1 MKQFF
6 LLSIFVFVNTLFGQ
20 TNNSFFS
27 GKRNLSFN
35 INYDENGFFSEGYY
49 HFNTT
54 SNYFVEA
61 SINDF
66 NLDKNRTSF
75 FSTTIGS
82 IRSISLNTTFGFGY
96 TSYFDN
102 ELEYEHELFLG
113 SRYNFFSGIIY
124 FDAQQNLLSYQAII
138 NANLGFSPMDNGEM
152 LIINIPPLT
161 EERRIELVKRSKS
174 ESENC
179 KVVIRSSRKDANDEI
194 KKLAKDGLPEDVAK
208 DAEFSIQKLT
218 DTYISQIES
227 ILKEKD
233 AEIMKV

>member
-35 INYDENGFFSEGYY
+35 INYDQNGFFSECYY

-82 IRSISLNTTFGFGY
+82 IKSISLNTTFGFGY
-96 TSYFDN
+96 TSYFN
-102 ELEYEHELFLG
+102 NKLEFEHELFLG

-124 FDAQQNLLSYQAII
+124 FDAQQNLLSSQAII
-138 NANLGFSPMDNGEM
+138 NANLIFKRLPFELDFS
-152 LIINIPPLT
+152 IINNNSARELFLNLSKTFNNDLFIGYILSR
-161 EERRIELVKRSKS
+161 EEYEGSKKFPYS
-174 ESENC
+174 KNG
-179 KVVIRSSRKDANDEI
+179 KT
-194 KKLAKDGLPEDVAK
+194 G
-208 DAEFSIQKLT
+208 
-218 DTYISQIES
+218 TYIIETTDIS
-227 ILKEKD
+227 FFN
-233 AEIMKV
+233 EIYVGFYF

>member
-82 IRSISLNTTFGFGY
+82 MRSISLNTTFGFGY
-96 TSYFDN
+96 TSYFN
-102 ELEYEHELFLG
+102 NKLEFEHELFLG

-124 FDAQQNLLSYQAII
+124 FDAQQNLLSSQAII
-138 NANLGFSPMDNGEM
+138 NANLIFKRLPFELDFS
-152 LIINIPPLT
+152 IINNNSAHELFLNLYKTFNNDLFIGYILSR
-161 EERRIELVKRSKS
+161 EEYEGSKKFPYS
-174 ESENC
+174 KNG
-179 KVVIRSSRKDANDEI
+179 KT
-194 KKLAKDGLPEDVAK
+194 G
-208 DAEFSIQKLT
+208 
-218 DTYISQIES
+218 TYIIETTDIS
-227 ILKEKD
+227 FFN
-233 AEIMKV
+233 EIYVGFYF

>member
-1 MKQFF
+1 MKRFF

-82 IRSISLNTTFGFGY
+82 MRSISLNTTFGFGY

-124 FDAQQNLLSYQAII
+124 FDAQQNLLSSQAII
-138 NANLGFSPMDNGEM
+138 NANLIFKRLPFELDFS
-152 LIINIPPLT
+152 IINNNSAHELFLNLYKTFNNDLFIGYILSR
-161 EERRIELVKRSKS
+161 EEYEGSKKFPYS
-174 ESENC
+174 KNG
-179 KVVIRSSRKDANDEI
+179 KT
-194 KKLAKDGLPEDVAK
+194 G
-208 DAEFSIQKLT
+208 
-218 DTYISQIES
+218 TYIIETTDIS
-227 ILKEKD
+227 FFN
-233 AEIMKV
+233 EIYVGFYF

>member
-82 IRSISLNTTFGFGY
+82 IRPISLNTTFGFGY

-102 ELEYEHELFLG
+102 KLEFEHELFLG

-138 NANLGFSPMDNGEM
+138 NANLIFKRLPFELDFS
-152 LIINIPPLT
+152 IINNNSAH
-161 EERRIELVKRSKS
+161 ELFLNLSKTF
-174 ESENC
+174 NNDLF
-179 KVVIRSSRKDANDEI
+179 IGYILSREKYEGSN
-194 KKLAKDGLPEDVAK
+194 KFPYSKNGKTG
-208 DAEFSIQKLT
+208 
-218 DTYISQIES
+218 TYIIETTDIS
-227 ILKEKD
+227 FFN
-233 AEIMKV
+233 EIYVGFYF

>member
-1 MKQFF
+1 MKRFF

-82 IRSISLNTTFGFGY
+82 IKSISLNTTFGFGY

-102 ELEYEHELFLG
+102 KLEFEHELFLG

-138 NANLGFSPMDNGEM
+138 NANLIFKRLPFELDFS
-152 LIINIPPLT
+152 IINNNSARDLFLNLSKTFNNDLFIGYILSR
-161 EERRIELVKRSKS
+161 EEYEGSKKFPYS
-174 ESENC
+174 KNG
-179 KVVIRSSRKDANDEI
+179 KT
-194 KKLAKDGLPEDVAK
+194 G
-208 DAEFSIQKLT
+208 
-218 DTYISQIES
+218 TYIIETTDIS
-227 ILKEKD
+227 FFN
-233 AEIMKV
+233 EIYVGFYF

>member
-1 MKQFF
+1 MKRFF
-6 LLSIFVFVNTLFGQ
+6 LLSVFVFLSTLFGQ

-82 IRSISLNTTFGFGY
+82 MRPISLNTTFGFGY

-102 ELEYEHELFLG
+102 KLEYEHELFLA

-138 NANLGFSPMDNGEM
+138 NANLIFKRLPFELDFS
-152 LIINIPPLT
+152 IINNNSAHELFLNLSKAFNNDLFIGYILSR
-161 EERRIELVKRSKS
+161 EEYEGSNKFPYSK
-174 ESENC
+174 NG
-179 KVVIRSSRKDANDEI
+179 KT
-194 KKLAKDGLPEDVAK
+194 G
-208 DAEFSIQKLT
+208 
-218 DTYISQIES
+218 TYIIETTDIS
-227 ILKEKD
+227 FFN
-233 AEIMKV
+233 EIYVGFYF

>member
-82 IRSISLNTTFGFGY
+82 IKSISLNTTFGFGY
-96 TSYFDN
+96 TSYFN
-102 ELEYEHELFLG
+102 NKLEFEHELFLG

-138 NANLGFSPMDNGEM
+138 NANLIFKRLPFELDFS
-152 LIINIPPLT
+152 IINNNSARELFLNLSKTFNNDLFIGYILSR
-161 EERRIELVKRSKS
+161 EEYEGSKKFPYS
-174 ESENC
+174 KNG
-179 KVVIRSSRKDANDEI
+179 KT
-194 KKLAKDGLPEDVAK
+194 G
-208 DAEFSIQKLT
+208 
-218 DTYISQIES
+218 TYIIETTDIS
-227 ILKEKD
+227 FFN
-233 AEIMKV
+233 EIYVGFYF

>member
-82 IRSISLNTTFGFGY
+82 IKSISLNTTFGFGY

-102 ELEYEHELFLG
+102 KLEFEHELFLG

-124 FDAQQNLLSYQAII
+124 FDAQQNLLSSQAII
-138 NANLGFSPMDNGEM
+138 NANLIFKRLPFELDFS
-152 LIINIPPLT
+152 IINNNSARELFLNLSKTFNNDLFIGYILSR
-161 EERRIELVKRSKS
+161 EEYEGSKKFPYS
-174 ESENC
+174 KNG
-179 KVVIRSSRKDANDEI
+179 KT
-194 KKLAKDGLPEDVAK
+194 G
-208 DAEFSIQKLT
+208 
-218 DTYISQIES
+218 TYIIETTDIS
-227 ILKEKD
+227 FFN
-233 AEIMKV
+233 EIYVGFYF

>member
-1 MKQFF
+1 MKRFF

-82 IRSISLNTTFGFGY
+82 MRSISLNTTFGFGY

-138 NANLGFSPMDNGEM
+138 NANLIFKRLPFELDFS
-152 LIINIPPLT
+152 IINNNSARDLFLNLSKTFNNDLFIGYILSR
-161 EERRIELVKRSKS
+161 EEYEGSKKFPYS
-174 ESENC
+174 KNG
-179 KVVIRSSRKDANDEI
+179 KT
-194 KKLAKDGLPEDVAK
+194 G
-208 DAEFSIQKLT
+208 
-218 DTYISQIES
+218 TYIIETTDIS
-227 ILKEKD
+227 FFN
-233 AEIMKV
+233 EIYVGFYF

>member
-82 IRSISLNTTFGFGY
+82 MRSISLNTTFGFGY

-138 NANLGFSPMDNGEM
+138 NANLIFKRLPFELDFS
-152 LIINIPPLT
+152 IINNNSAHELFLNLSKTFNNDLFIGYILSR
-161 EERRIELVKRSKS
+161 EEYEGSKKFPYS
-174 ESENC
+174 KNG
-179 KVVIRSSRKDANDEI
+179 KT
-194 KKLAKDGLPEDVAK
+194 G
-208 DAEFSIQKLT
+208 
-218 DTYISQIES
+218 TYIIETTDIS
-227 ILKEKD
+227 FFN
-233 AEIMKV
+233 EIYVGFYF

>member
-1 MKQFF
+1 MKRFF

-82 IRSISLNTTFGFGY
+82 MRPISLNTTFGFGY

-102 ELEYEHELFLG
+102 KLEFEHELFLG

-138 NANLGFSPMDNGEM
+138 NANLIFKRLPFELDFS
-152 LIINIPPLT
+152 IINNNSARDLFLNLSKTFNNDLFIGYILSR
-161 EERRIELVKRSKS
+161 EEYEGSKKFPYS
-174 ESENC
+174 KNG
-179 KVVIRSSRKDANDEI
+179 KT
-194 KKLAKDGLPEDVAK
+194 G
-208 DAEFSIQKLT
+208 
-218 DTYISQIES
+218 TYIIETTDIS
-227 ILKEKD
+227 FFN
-233 AEIMKV
+233 EIYVGFYF

>member
-82 IRSISLNTTFGFGY
+82 MRSISLNTTFGFGY

-138 NANLGFSPMDNGEM
+138 NANLIFKRLPFELDFS
-152 LIINIPPLT
+152 IINNNSAH
-161 EERRIELVKRSKS
+161 ELFLNLSKTF
-174 ESENC
+174 NNDLF
-179 KVVIRSSRKDANDEI
+179 IGYILSREKYEGSN
-194 KKLAKDGLPEDVAK
+194 KFPYSKNGKTG
-208 DAEFSIQKLT
+208 
-218 DTYISQIES
+218 TYIIETTDIS
-227 ILKEKD
+227 FFN
-233 AEIMKV
+233 EIYVGFYF

>member
-82 IRSISLNTTFGFGY
+82 IKSISLNTTFGFGY

-102 ELEYEHELFLG
+102 KLEFEHELFLG

-124 FDAQQNLLSYQAII
+124 FDAQQNLLSSQAII
-138 NANLGFSPMDNGEM
+138 NANLIFKRLPF
-152 LIINIPPLT
+152 
-161 EERRIELVKRSKS
+161 EL
-174 ESENC
+174 
-179 KVVIRSSRKDANDEI
+179 D
-194 KKLAKDGLPEDVAK
+194 
-208 DAEFSIQKLT
+208 FSITNNNSARDLFLNLSKTFYNDLFIGYILSREEYEGSKKFPYSKNGKT
-218 DTYISQIES
+218 GTYIIETTDIS
-227 ILKEKD
+227 FFN
-233 AEIMKV
+233 EIYVGFYF

>member
-82 IRSISLNTTFGFGY
+82 MRSISLNTTFGFGY

-138 NANLGFSPMDNGEM
+138 NANLIFKRLPFELDFS
-152 LIINIPPLT
+152 IINNNSAH
-161 EERRIELVKRSKS
+161 ELFLNLYKTFNNDLFIGYILSREKYEGSNKFPYSK
-174 ESENC
+174 NG
-179 KVVIRSSRKDANDEI
+179 KT
-194 KKLAKDGLPEDVAK
+194 G
-208 DAEFSIQKLT
+208 
-218 DTYISQIES
+218 TYIIETTDISFFNQIY
-227 ILKEKD
+227 
-233 AEIMKV
+233 VGFYF

>member
-1 MKQFF
+1 MKRFF

-82 IRSISLNTTFGFGY
+82 IRPISLNTTFGFGY

-102 ELEYEHELFLG
+102 KLEFEHELFLG

-138 NANLGFSPMDNGEM
+138 NANLIFKRLPFELDFS
-152 LIINIPPLT
+152 IINNNSAHELFLNLYKTFNNDLFIGYILSR
-161 EERRIELVKRSKS
+161 EEYEGSKKFPYS
-174 ESENC
+174 KNG
-179 KVVIRSSRKDANDEI
+179 KT
-194 KKLAKDGLPEDVAK
+194 G
-208 DAEFSIQKLT
+208 
-218 DTYISQIES
+218 TYIIES
-227 ILKEKD
+227 TDISFFN
-233 AEIMKV
+233 EIYVGFYF

>member
-1 MKQFF
+1 MKRFF

-82 IRSISLNTTFGFGY
+82 MRSISLNTTFGFGY

-102 ELEYEHELFLG
+102 KLEFEHELFLG

-124 FDAQQNLLSYQAII
+124 FDAQQNLLSSQAII
-138 NANLGFSPMDNGEM
+138 NANLIFKRLPFELDFS
-152 LIINIPPLT
+152 IINNNSARDLFLNLSKTFNNDLFIGYILSR
-161 EERRIELVKRSKS
+161 EEYEGSKKFPYS
-174 ESENC
+174 KNG
-179 KVVIRSSRKDANDEI
+179 KT
-194 KKLAKDGLPEDVAK
+194 G
-208 DAEFSIQKLT
+208 
-218 DTYISQIES
+218 TYIIETTDIS
-227 ILKEKD
+227 FFN
-233 AEIMKV
+233 EIYVGFYF

>member
-82 IRSISLNTTFGFGY
+82 MRSISLNTTFGFGY

-124 FDAQQNLLSYQAII
+124 FDAQQNLLSSQAII
-138 NANLGFSPMDNGEM
+138 NANLIFKRLPFELDFS
-152 LIINIPPLT
+152 IINNNSAHELFLNLYKTFNNDLFIGYILSR
-161 EERRIELVKRSKS
+161 EEYEGSNKFSYSK
-174 ESENC
+174 NG
-179 KVVIRSSRKDANDEI
+179 KT
-194 KKLAKDGLPEDVAK
+194 G
-208 DAEFSIQKLT
+208 
-218 DTYISQIES
+218 TYIIETTDIS
-227 ILKEKD
+227 FFN
-233 AEIMKV
+233 EIYVGFYF

>member
-82 IRSISLNTTFGFGY
+82 MRSISLNTTFGFGY

-102 ELEYEHELFLG
+102 KLEFEHELFLG

-138 NANLGFSPMDNGEM
+138 NANLIFKRLPFELDFS
-152 LIINIPPLT
+152 IINNNSARDLFLNLSKTFNNDLFIGYILSR
-161 EERRIELVKRSKS
+161 EEYEGSKKFPYS
-174 ESENC
+174 KNG
-179 KVVIRSSRKDANDEI
+179 KT
-194 KKLAKDGLPEDVAK
+194 G
-208 DAEFSIQKLT
+208 
-218 DTYISQIES
+218 TYIIETTDIS
-227 ILKEKD
+227 FFN
-233 AEIMKV
+233 EIYVGFYF

>member
-82 IRSISLNTTFGFGY
+82 IKSISLNTTFGFGY

-102 ELEYEHELFLG
+102 KLEFEHELFLG

-138 NANLGFSPMDNGEM
+138 NANLIFKRLPFELDFS
-152 LIINIPPLT
+152 IINNNSARELFLNLSKTFNNDLFIGYILSR
-161 EERRIELVKRSKS
+161 EEYEGSKKFPYS
-174 ESENC
+174 KNG
-179 KVVIRSSRKDANDEI
+179 KT
-194 KKLAKDGLPEDVAK
+194 G
-208 DAEFSIQKLT
+208 
-218 DTYISQIES
+218 TYIIETTDIS
-227 ILKEKD
+227 FFN
-233 AEIMKV
+233 EIYVGFYF

>member
-82 IRSISLNTTFGFGY
+82 IKSISLNTTFGFGY
-96 TSYFDN
+96 TSYFN
-102 ELEYEHELFLG
+102 NKLEFEHELFLG

-124 FDAQQNLLSYQAII
+124 FDAQQNLLSSQAII
-138 NANLGFSPMDNGEM
+138 NANLIFKRLPFELDFS
-152 LIINIPPLT
+152 IINNNSARELFLNLSKTFNNDLFIGYILSR
-161 EERRIELVKRSKS
+161 EEYEGSKKFPYS
-174 ESENC
+174 KNG
-179 KVVIRSSRKDANDEI
+179 KT
-194 KKLAKDGLPEDVAK
+194 G
-208 DAEFSIQKLT
+208 
-218 DTYISQIES
+218 TYIIETTDIS
-227 ILKEKD
+227 FFN
-233 AEIMKV
+233 EIYVGFYF

>member
-102 ELEYEHELFLG
+102 KLEFEHELFLG

-138 NANLGFSPMDNGEM
+138 NANLIFKRLPFELDFS
-152 LIINIPPLT
+152 IINNNSARELFLNLSKTFNNDLFIGYILSR
-161 EERRIELVKRSKS
+161 EEYEGSKKFPYS
-174 ESENC
+174 KNG
-179 KVVIRSSRKDANDEI
+179 KT
-194 KKLAKDGLPEDVAK
+194 G
-208 DAEFSIQKLT
+208 
-218 DTYISQIES
+218 TYIIETTDIS
-227 ILKEKD
+227 FFN
-233 AEIMKV
+233 EIYVGFYF

>member
-1 MKQFF
+1 MKRFF

-82 IRSISLNTTFGFGY
+82 IKSISLNTTFGFGY

-102 ELEYEHELFLG
+102 KLEYEHELFLG

-124 FDAQQNLLSYQAII
+124 FDAQQNLLSSQAII
-138 NANLGFSPMDNGEM
+138 NANLIFKRLPFELDFS
-152 LIINIPPLT
+152 IINNNSAHELFLNLYKTFNNDLFIGYILSR
-161 EERRIELVKRSKS
+161 EEYEGSKKFPYS
-174 ESENC
+174 KNG
-179 KVVIRSSRKDANDEI
+179 KT
-194 KKLAKDGLPEDVAK
+194 G
-208 DAEFSIQKLT
+208 
-218 DTYISQIES
+218 TYIIETTDIS
-227 ILKEKD
+227 FFN
-233 AEIMKV
+233 EIYVGFYF

>member
-1 MKQFF
+1 MKRFF

-82 IRSISLNTTFGFGY
+82 MRSISLNTTFGFGY

-138 NANLGFSPMDNGEM
+138 NANLIFKRLPFELDFS
-152 LIINIPPLT
+152 IINNNSAH
-161 EERRIELVKRSKS
+161 ELFLNLSKTF
-174 ESENC
+174 NNDLF
-179 KVVIRSSRKDANDEI
+179 IGYILSREKYEGSN
-194 KKLAKDGLPEDVAK
+194 KFPYSKNGKTG
-208 DAEFSIQKLT
+208 
-218 DTYISQIES
+218 TYIIETTDIS
-227 ILKEKD
+227 FFN
-233 AEIMKV
+233 EIYVGFYF

>member
-82 IRSISLNTTFGFGY
+82 MRSISLNTTFGFGY

-138 NANLGFSPMDNGEM
+138 NANLIFKRLPFELDFS
-152 LIINIPPLT
+152 IINNNSAH
-161 EERRIELVKRSKS
+161 ELFLNLSKAF
-174 ESENC
+174 NNDLF
-179 KVVIRSSRKDANDEI
+179 IGYILSREKYEGSN
-194 KKLAKDGLPEDVAK
+194 KFPYSKNGKTG
-208 DAEFSIQKLT
+208 
-218 DTYISQIES
+218 TYIIETTDIS
-227 ILKEKD
+227 FFN
-233 AEIMKV
+233 EIYVGFYF

>member
-1 MKQFF
+1 MKRFF

-82 IRSISLNTTFGFGY
+82 IKSISLNTTFGFGY

-102 ELEYEHELFLG
+102 KLEYEHELFLG

-138 NANLGFSPMDNGEM
+138 NANLIFKRLPFELDFS
-152 LIINIPPLT
+152 IINNNSAHELFLNLNKTFNNDLFIGYILSR
-161 EERRIELVKRSKS
+161 EEYEGSKKFPYS
-174 ESENC
+174 KNG
-179 KVVIRSSRKDANDEI
+179 KT
-194 KKLAKDGLPEDVAK
+194 G
-208 DAEFSIQKLT
+208 
-218 DTYISQIES
+218 TYIIETTDIS
-227 ILKEKD
+227 FFN
-233 AEIMKV
+233 EIYVGFYF

>member
-82 IRSISLNTTFGFGY
+82 MRSISLNTTFGFGY

-102 ELEYEHELFLG
+102 KLEFEHELFLG

-138 NANLGFSPMDNGEM
+138 NANLIFKRLPFELDFS
-152 LIINIPPLT
+152 IINNNSAHELFLNLYKTFNNDLFIGYILSR
-161 EERRIELVKRSKS
+161 EEYEGSKKFPYS
-174 ESENC
+174 KNG
-179 KVVIRSSRKDANDEI
+179 KT
-194 KKLAKDGLPEDVAK
+194 G
-208 DAEFSIQKLT
+208 
-218 DTYISQIES
+218 TYIIETTDIS
-227 ILKEKD
+227 FFN
-233 AEIMKV
+233 EIYVGFYF

>member
-1 MKQFF
+1 MKRFF

-82 IRSISLNTTFGFGY
+82 MRSISLNTTFGFGY

-102 ELEYEHELFLG
+102 KLEFEHELFLG

-138 NANLGFSPMDNGEM
+138 NANLIFKRLPFELDFS
-152 LIINIPPLT
+152 IINNNSARDLFLNLSKTFNNDLFIGYILSR
-161 EERRIELVKRSKS
+161 EEYEGSKKFPYS
-174 ESENC
+174 KNG
-179 KVVIRSSRKDANDEI
+179 KT
-194 KKLAKDGLPEDVAK
+194 G
-208 DAEFSIQKLT
+208 
-218 DTYISQIES
+218 TYIIETTDIS
-227 ILKEKD
+227 FFN
-233 AEIMKV
+233 EIYVGFYF